1 MSTVTLDGAAM
12 AWLTTKGAADRVRG
26 AVQGFVQQSDVMA
39 RMGAEGVEMRQH
51 MVNALVAGG
60 VLMELAR
67 ELSEGKRM
75 NEAGLRI
82 ASRFLRD
89 YPTMLP
95 NMQQQAAKLT
105 DPNARDIF
113 NTLLARAQ
121 AVNTQPTRKP

>member
-1 MSTVTLDGAAM
+1 M

-26 AVQGFVQQSDVMA
+26 AVQHFVQQSDVMA
-39 RMGAEGVEMRQH
+39 QLGAEGVEMRQH

-75 NEAGLRI
+75 DTAGLRI

-95 NMQQQAAKLT
+95 NMQQQAARLT

-121 AVNTQPTRKP
+121 TVNTQPTRKR

>member
-1 MSTVTLDGAAM
+1 MSTVTLDSAAM

-26 AVQGFVQQSDVMA
+26 AVQHFVQQSDVMA
-39 RMGAEGVEMRQH
+39 QLGAEGVEMRQH

-75 NEAGLRI
+75 DTAGLRI

-95 NMQQQAAKLT
+95 NMQQQAARLT

-121 AVNTQPTRKP
+121 TVNTQPTRKR